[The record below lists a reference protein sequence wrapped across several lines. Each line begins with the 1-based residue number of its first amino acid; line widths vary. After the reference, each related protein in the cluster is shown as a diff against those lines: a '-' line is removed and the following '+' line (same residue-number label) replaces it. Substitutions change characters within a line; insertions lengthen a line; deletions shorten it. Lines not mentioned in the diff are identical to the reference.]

1 MLWDVIW
8 LFLTC
13 VNSVQVS
20 FSPFNNW
27 IIQHHKQNNR
37 INVNSI
43 KSNFLVQPPTPNP
56 NGECPD
62 KFQDLDSSSEYC
74 YYISPDTDGKSWGDA
89 HSECFAYEG
98 TLASIHS
105 EESNSRIS
113 DALRGRSKD
122 VWIGLQA
129 DSKY

>member
-1 MLWDVIW
+1 MNFIE
-8 LFLTC
+8 
-13 VNSVQVS
+13 
-20 FSPFNNW
+20 
-27 IIQHHKQNNR
+27 
-37 INVNSI
+37 
-43 KSNFLVQPPTPNP
+43 SNFSVQPPTPNP

-62 KFQDLDSSSEYC
+62 KFQDLDPSSEYC

-129 DSKY
+129 DSKYKFLCSTSSSLISLDRAEKL